1 MIMLKFINNLWKKFW
16 SFQFNRFLLIGTLN
30 TISDFSIVNFL
41 AFIFN
46 AYRGIN
52 LLAINTFSFVT
63 VVTFSFFMNKR
74 LTFQG
79 AGEMRFAIKKQYF
92 MFFTITLIGLFLNNT
107 IVYLITTIIGP
118 QFGLNKVIWLNFS
131 KAMAVSVVLF
141 WDFFNYKYLVFK
153 K

>member
-1 MIMLKFINNLWKKFW
+1 MLKFINNLWKKFW

-74 LTFQG
+74 WTFQG
-79 AGEMRFAIKKQYF
+79 AGEMRFVIKKQYF

-118 QFGLNKVIWLNFS
+118 QLGLSKVIWLNFS